1 MAAAAERVES
11 IEGVKRSLP
20 PDHPVMVE
28 LAQRNEE
35 LTVTMARLAR
45 TQTAL
50 VEQANGDDKPEDSAG
65 KQ

>member
-20 PDHPVMVE
+20 PDHPAMEE
-28 LAQRNEE
+28 LAHRNEE
-35 LTVTMARLAR
+35 LTATMARLAK

-50 VEQANGDDKPEDSAG
+50 VEQASGDAEPGDSAG
-65 KQ
+65 KR